1 MPHSAKA
8 APIARKLA
16 AQEAASRIPP
26 GRVDD
31 FVLMV
36 CEAVTNAVRHA
47 PPVADGSIGLRF
59 EADEG
64 LFRAVVIDGGGWFP
78 PDARMTDGGDPS
90 LHFGLKIIDELSS
103 RWGITLDGVKTVWFE
118 IESTSS

>member
-1 MPHSAKA
+1 M
-8 APIARKLA
+8 ARRVA
-16 AQEAASRIPP
+16 EREAASRIPP
-26 GRVDD
+26 GTVED

-36 CEAVTNAVRHA
+36 SEAVTNAVRHA

-59 EADEG
+59 EAETG
-64 LFRAVVIDGGGWFP
+64 VFRGVVTDGGGWFA
-78 PDARMTDGGDPS
+78 PDARIGGDDEQT

-118 IESTSS
+118 VRATSS